1 MAGTP
6 MSDHDTDL
14 IYPFQVNLTLKPESR
29 DESRITDMAIYVHTT
44 DADDA
49 AVLAWHDLAEEI
61 GYDLA
66 RNYEVVS
73 VENHPDCECCE

>member
-1 MAGTP
+1 
-6 MSDHDTDL
+6 MSTNIEF
-14 IYPFQVNLTLKPESR
+14 IYPYQVNLTLKADCR
-29 DESRITDMAIYVHTT
+29 DLSRITDMAIYVHTT

-61 GYDLA
+61 GYDDA

-73 VENHPDCECCE
+73 VEDYPERDDA